1 MNMMECTASEEP
13 LCLADRKHDW
23 GREINNA
30 DFIGD
35 GIMFQGKHWQCV
47 HCKWIR
53 TLRYPGVTSYSKR
66 IPITHR
72 IEWPD
77 DDQVLQPL
85 DTRKATD
92 EQAREWLA
100 EATDAQMNLLKFA
113 ILAVRDANKII
124 LAVSAETESIPKD
137 IQTLTTMLDIDTE
150 AVERFMRIWKRN
162 FSAWKERD
170 DRIWEERKTKT

>member
-1 MNMMECTASEEP
+1 MMT
-13 LCLADRKHDW
+13 R
-23 GREINNA
+23 
-30 DFIGD
+30 F
-35 GIMFQGKHWQCV
+35 
-47 HCKWIR
+47 
-53 TLRYPGVTSYSKR
+53 
-66 IPITHR
+66 
-72 IEWPD
+72 
-77 DDQVLQPL
+77 LQPL